1 MQLMCMT
8 TNLTDIAQKCN
19 LVTLKIKQPF
29 WYNHSLIITNMY
41 LPIILH
47 YSISLWHHNIFRYK
61 YINNFEKVNLQ
72 CDFITFQTLNPKN
85 SSTDTVVKYYIKC
98 STNFP
103 FWHWLLLKYFKIFQN
118 LEIHTEITLSTQ
130 RNLQS

>member
-47 YSISLWHHNIFRYK
+47 YSISLWHHNIFRYT

-72 CDFITFQTLNPKN
+72 CDFKTFQTLNPKN
-85 SSTDTVVKYYIKC
+85 SSTDTVVKYDIKF
-98 STNFP
+98 SF
-103 FWHWLLLKYFKIFQN
+103 LALVSLKYFKIFQN